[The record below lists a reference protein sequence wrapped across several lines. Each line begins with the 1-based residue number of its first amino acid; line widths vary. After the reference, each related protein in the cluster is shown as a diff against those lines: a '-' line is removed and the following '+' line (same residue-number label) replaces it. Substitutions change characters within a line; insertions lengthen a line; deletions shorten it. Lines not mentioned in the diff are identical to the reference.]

1 MMNTNTTTFNQEQQ
15 PSVNQQVMSVINQYV
30 KGTETFDNTILDK
43 TFHEKFRVV
52 AMTQDGLK
60 VINKQEYLSLIKAEK
75 IGGNKREL
83 KVLNVIESDTI
94 MQISLTLSNEKQVF
108 HDHLALIRDNERW
121 EILHNTTHVIG
132 RNKD

>member
-60 VINKQEYLSLIKAEK
+60 VINKQEYLA
-75 IGGNKREL
+75 N
-83 KVLNVIESDTI
+83 
-94 MQISLTLSNEKQVF
+94 
-108 HDHLALIRDNERW
+108 
-121 EILHNTTHVIG
+121 
-132 RNKD
+132 